1 MRAEGLQRRGQLICL
16 KDPHSPAAEAFRTL
30 RTNIQF
36 AGVNRELKTL
46 LITSAEPM
54 VGKTTTLCNLG
65 IVMAQA
71 EQRVLLID
79 ADMRRPTLH
88 SRLLL
93 SNRYGL
99 SNLLIRQVDLDHAVQ
114 EMPHLSRLHVI
125 TAGPIP
131 PNPSELLS
139 SARMV
144 AFLQD
149 VRAQYDA
156 ILIDSP
162 PLLPVTDAQVLSRLV
177 DGSLLVVNSGKTQ
190 RDQLKRAQ
198 GMLAHVD
205 GHLIGAVLNNSKT
218 SLGGYY
224 YG

>member
-1 MRAEGLQRRGQLICL
+1 MKTETMKRGGQLVCL
-16 KDPHSPAAEAFRTL
+16 HDPRSPVAEAFRTL

-36 AGVNRELKTL
+36 AGVNRELRSL
-46 LITSAEPM
+46 LITSAEPK

-79 ADMRRPTLH
+79 GDLRRPMLH
-88 SRLLL
+88 VRLSF

-99 SNLLIRQVDLDHAVQ
+99 SNLLIKQVELEDVVQ
-114 EMPHLSRLHVI
+114 EIPDVPGLHVI
-125 TAGPIP
+125 TSGPIP
-131 PNPSELLS
+131 PNPSELLG
-139 SARMV
+139 SAGM
-144 AFLQD
+144 AALLQN

-156 ILIDSP
+156 VLIDSP

-177 DGSLLVVNSGKTQ
+177 DGSLLVVNSGKTL
-190 RDQLKRAQ
+190 REQLTRAK
-198 GMLAHVD
+198 GLLTHVD
-205 GHLIGAVLNNSKT
+205 GHLIGAVLNNTKENM
-218 SLGGYY
+218 GGYY